1 MPEMSGAAPAAARAM
16 TLRDG
21 WQWFQAGF
29 ARYRR
34 NPMLMAFWVMSYWTL
49 LGLAGLVPVLGDLLV
64 AALAP
69 VLLIG
74 VLSGCRALDQETMPP
89 FMVLFSGF
97 GSRQQPLMGLGVLH
111 FLLTLAA
118 LALTAVGDGGV
129 LLQYL
134 ARGTLGTPE
143 LAMPAPEQ
151 LSLLGLG
158 LAILA
163 YIPIMLAFA
172 YAPLLVAWRGFGLG
186 KALFF
191 SAVASWRAWRGL
203 IGFLAAII
211 TYGVLLP
218 SLGMMVLT
226 LLGVGEA
233 LVTAFIIVPIL
244 AILAPTVVSGF
255 YSSYLA
261 VLPEAVVPPVPP
273 ANPAAPG
280 GA

>member
-1 MPEMSGAAPAAARAM
+1 MPELSGAAAATVRTI

-21 WQWFQAGF
+21 WQWFQTGF

-34 NPMLMAFWVMSYWTL
+34 NPMLMAFWVMTYWTL
-49 LGLAGLVPVLGDLLV
+49 LGLVGLVPILGDLLV

-69 VLLIG
+69 VLLMG

-89 FMVLFSGF
+89 FMVLFSGL
-97 GSRQQPLMGLGVLH
+97 GPRLQPLMGLGILH

-134 ARGTLGTPE
+134 ARGTLGSPE
-143 LAMPAPEQ
+143 LAMPEPEQ
-151 LSLLGLG
+151 LSPLGLG

-163 YIPIMLAFA
+163 YMPIMLAFA

-203 IGFLAAII
+203 IGFMAAII
-211 TYGVLLP
+211 IYGVLLP
-218 SLGMMVLT
+218 SLVMMLLS
-226 LLGVGEA
+226 LLGMAESLTTA
-233 LVTAFIIVPIL
+233 LVIVPIL
-244 AILAPTVVSGF
+244 AVLAPTVVSGF
-255 YSSYLA
+255 YSSYVA
-261 VLPEAVVPPVPP
+261 VLPKAGASSVTPTP
-273 ANPAAPG
+273 PG
-280 GA
+280 GV